1 MSAPSQD
8 QAKQSLQAQPEMSAD
23 SSRYTPPSVVE
34 TDRLNA
40 ITGTPKVTG

>member
-8 QAKQSLQAQPEMSAD
+8 QAKPLLQQPEMGAD
-23 SSRYTPPSVVE
+23 SSRYAAPSVVE
-34 TDRLNA
+34 ADRLNA